1 MAYLDISSLHAS
13 HTCCVNVFAI
23 YVIYLV
29 NLFLCRNHS
38 WVSFQGF
45 AEAYNDAFDLPSN
58 LGKRSHLIIYLN
70 EQQLA

>member
-1 MAYLDISSLHAS
+1 MAYLDISSLRAS
-13 HTCCVNVFAI
+13 HTCCVNVL
-23 YVIYLV
+23 VIYLV

-58 LGKRSHLIIYLN
+58 LGKRLHLII
-70 EQQLA
+70 AV